1 MHHIVPALHRR
12 ILDRALNLLNDLD
25 LRLSRLVNTLGLLR
39 TTTFTAD
46 LVERKQCF
54 EDRFEEFQRSRFAG
68 NTRLCTFSM
77 VGTCVALVASMSTIL
92 SIGWNCG
99 SYAVPCTAG
108 VGGGGG
114 SLATLPRGLISALG
128 VQVHLRAFS
137 LDHHRRSWSWQ
148 DSLHP
153 SISFAWP
160 QTRPPVR
167 HSSLDRLVHFFHSR
181 SRLGTTAVDLG
192 GQR

>member
-1 MHHIVPALHRR
+1 MGICGSAGSSTPV
-12 ILDRALNLLNDLD
+12 
-25 LRLSRLVNTLGLLR
+25 GLLR
-39 TTTFTAD
+39 TTNFTAD
-46 LVERKQCF
+46 LFERGQCF
-54 EDRFEEFQRSRFAG
+54 EDRFEQFQRSRFAG
-68 NTRLCTFSM
+68 NIRLLHRSTFGTSSVLCTFSM
-77 VGTCVALVASMSTIL
+77 VGTCVALVSNMSTIL

-137 LDHHRRSWSWQ
+137 LDHRRSWSWQ

-181 SRLGTTAVDLG
+181 CRLGTPAVDLG